1 MAADSATTIEARDEH
16 EGPAYISPTVDF
28 LVLAVLTGAVA
39 LACAAVI
46 IP

>member
-1 MAADSATTIEARDEH
+1 MATDSAATIEARNEP
-16 EGPAYISPTVDF
+16 ERPAYISPTVDF
-28 LVLAVLTGAVA
+28 LVLTVLTGAVA